1 MVTGLG
7 YLIYLAYDE
16 SMNIKYP
23 TIVITAINGV
33 SPLIVDFVT
42 SFEAHR
48 DDSSLSSSRYIKLTL
63 LRWLPTIVV
72 ALVSPFTDSIAE
84 GPFLIDWV
92 YTILLF
98 DIILEPIVLL
108 IDFGGLFTKHIKAPR
123 QPDQRRMNLCFRV
136 KEFDVSERYTNVS
149 RVLLFTLFYSILFP
163 LGFFFATAIFFML
176 YWIDKMTILR
186 RNSSATRVGSRM
198 TKTSNIFLLV
208 SIIAYTLGT
217 TFMFIQFPF
226 DNLCTSDDTQI
237 IPNYYG
243 TWNLRVKD
251 EEGEIYQDTVEI
263 NEHSRSYHY
272 CNQNL
277 VTQMKFPPLPESI
290 VEDATAWMSESQEL
304 FAHTLTYTMLVS
316 ICVVGLT
323 VTFWVTRQ
331 GMQWLC
337 FFQRIQVRTANFVF
351 SDINEAKGYV
361 PQVNLKG
368 HVFPLLLCDT
378 RNIDES
384 LIGWTIEENNTY
396 QDHTVIRDQPLAYDD
411 SNCQDEICDMIYH
424 DDESEFIQKRPMF
437 ALVKSWIEPSQIV
450 MEDKTDEKTL
460 DDNIMDNDGMNDDA
474 SNAEDD
480 SEELEQSSLKNSEP
494 IFQEVKVQDW
504 SSSPG
509 SPSPGCDN
517 DDRDDDDKEEDVDID
532 DANDS
537 SFGSNQSG
545 DLEASSQCS
554 NNDSTRSHTES
565 DYVINLDDCEG
576 RGEEEQVDDEAESKH
591 ISEKQRLLDDYKNM
605 VQMGARI

>member
-7 YLIYLAYDE
+7 YLIYLAYDD

-33 SPLIVDFVT
+33 SPVIVDSVT

-98 DIILEPIVLL
+98 DLILEPIVLL
-108 IDFGGLFTKHIKAPR
+108 IDFGGLFNKHIKAPR

-136 KEFDVSERYTNVS
+136 KEFDVSERYTNIS

-208 SIIAYTLGT
+208 SIIAYTLGAA
-217 TFMFIQFPF
+217 FMFIQFPF

-237 IPNYYG
+237 LPNYYG
-243 TWNLRVKD
+243 TWNLRVRGKD
-251 EEGEIYQDTVEI
+251 EGEIYQDTVEI
-263 NEHSRSYHY
+263 NEHSRCYHY

-277 VTQMKFPPLPESI
+277 VTQMKFPPLPEHI
-290 VEDATAWMSESQEL
+290 VEDAAAWMSESQEL

-323 VTFWVTRQ
+323 VLFWVTRQ

-337 FFQRIQVRTANFVF
+337 FFQRIQVR
-351 SDINEAKGYV
+351 
-361 PQVNLKG
+361 
-368 HVFPLLLCDT
+368 
-378 RNIDES
+378 
-384 LIGWTIEENNTY
+384 
-396 QDHTVIRDQPLAYDD
+396 
-411 SNCQDEICDMIYH
+411 
-424 DDESEFIQKRPMF
+424 
-437 ALVKSWIEPSQIV
+437 
-450 MEDKTDEKTL
+450 
-460 DDNIMDNDGMNDDA
+460 A
-474 SNAEDD
+474 SN
-480 SEELEQSSLKNSEP
+480 
-494 IFQEVKVQDW
+494 
-504 SSSPG
+504 
-509 SPSPGCDN
+509 
-517 DDRDDDDKEEDVDID
+517 
-532 DANDS
+532 
-537 SFGSNQSG
+537 SF
-545 DLEASSQCS
+545 LCTVA
-554 NNDSTRSHTES
+554 TT
-565 DYVINLDDCEG
+565 
-576 RGEEEQVDDEAESKH
+576 SKRYFATDG
-591 ISEKQRLLDDYKNM
+591 KRL
-605 VQMGARI
+605 